1 MMQQI
6 TRSQFYDLAGL
17 SKLRDYPNAFTVDVI
32 TKTGEVLARRVDTE
46 NGRDTDLYFASE
58 KGLEMLSHL

>member
-6 TRSQFYDLAGL
+6 SRSQFYDLAGL
-17 SKLRDYPNAFTVDVI
+17 SKLRDYPNVFTVDVMS
-32 TKTGEVLARRVDTE
+32 KNWQVLARRVDTE

-58 KGLEMLSHL
+58 KGIEMLSHL